1 MNAPLFDQVERE
13 VIDEMK
19 RVGGFVRDEDVLAYA
34 IWVAASLH
42 LGVDVPRGVFDLP
55 WTPTLR
61 GLLTKERRSA

>member
-1 MNAPLFDQVERE
+1 MNAPLFDEVERE

-55 WTPTLR
+55 WSPKMR
-61 GLLTKERRSA
+61 ALLERERSAS